1 MNDSSTEGVRG
12 LEEKLSIK
20 SGAINEETASTT
32 AAMEKLQMSSARKG
46 LRQ

>member
-12 LEEKLSIK
+12 LEEKLSMK

-32 AAMEKLQMSSARKG
+32 VDMEKLQKFSSEEKA
-46 LRQ
+46 